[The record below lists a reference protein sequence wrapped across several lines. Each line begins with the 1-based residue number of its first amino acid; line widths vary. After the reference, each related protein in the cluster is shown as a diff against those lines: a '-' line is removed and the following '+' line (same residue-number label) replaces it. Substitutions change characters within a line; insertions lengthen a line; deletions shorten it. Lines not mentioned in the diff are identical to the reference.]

1 MVDYDAS
8 ALEAIIARYETAME
22 RTRVDEVYKWEA
34 ARCFQQNW
42 DPDASDFA
50 DMLTKSLAKAGN
62 LLTGAMYY
70 PAGMLKIFAEY
81 FPDEVRAMMIGLF
94 DESRSLRDRVEGF
107 YNAASD
113 LLERENER
121 RIDKGENPAQN
132 HYQDPRAISAYLAFA
147 HPERNYLYKATMYK
161 AFADAVCAK
170 VPGNRFDK
178 VVAYHDLCDAVLA
191 QVEENHAELIAASD
205 ALLSPEL
212 LEADPAHHLFVQD
225 ITYFVAAYDEGE
237 WIPSLAEFD
246 PGITEAD
253 WAELIGNPSVF
264 TPNALT
270 MMSRMLD
277 SGGSATCAELSDK
290 YGESY
295 NFYNSNGST
304 LGERV
309 ADAMGLDTHIEG
321 WTTKWW
327 TVPFVGRTAE
337 KGRKGSF
344 VWKLRPELKAALEA
358 VDLSGCPLMAESKPT
373 ESNET
378 RRTWV
383 YAPGEGAWAWG
394 ELAESGIMAI
404 GWDELGDLAAY
415 KSREEIAEKLK
426 AAEGTESSK
435 KMDSLTCWQ
444 FQNEMTVGDVV
455 YAKKE
460 LNAIVGRGIVKSDA
474 RYEPDREHYVHVRDV
489 EWTDQGEW
497 DASDVPL
504 PMKTLTDWTD
514 HEGDLQ
520 KLETLLS
527 GDAPAAGDG
536 DKSYWWLVANP
547 KIWSFSDIEPG
558 EEQSYT
564 LRNEK
569 GNPRRIQK
577 NLLAAKPG
585 DLIVGYESQPV
596 KKVVA
601 ICEVSR
607 EHDDE
612 RMYLRKVR
620 DVADPV
626 TYETIKAHPVLSK
639 TEFMRNFSGSMFSL
653 TEEEWTILQDLMGEE
668 EASPIEAAAPDA
680 YTDADFLADVFM
692 RANELGELKSLLRRK
707 KNVILQGA
715 PGTGKTFAAKRLAWA
730 MMGLKDSSRIQQVQF
745 HQSSSY
751 DDFVYGYRPNEG
763 DGFDVV
769 PGTFVEFCDRAAKR
783 FGEDFFLIIDEIN
796 RANISKVFGELLMLI
811 EADHRGDSLM
821 LPVAGRRF
829 SVPRNVYI
837 IGMMN
842 TADRGLALIDYAL
855 RRRFAFWEM
864 EPALD
869 DTRFLEGAAKS
880 GEGMVKLVGAVEKL
894 NEKIAED
901 PSLGRGFRIGHSYF
915 CPDADGNPVDPASV
929 VKFEL
934 APLIE
939 EYWFDDEKR
948 ATEEVA
954 KIKAALE

>member
-50 DMLTKSLAKAGN
+50 DMLTRSLARAGN

-70 PAGMLKIFAEY
+70 PAGMLKTFAEF
-81 FPDEVRAMMIGLF
+81 FPEDVRAMMAGLF
-94 DESRSLRDRVEGF
+94 DEARPLRERLEGF

-121 RIDKGENPAQN
+121 RIEQGENPAQN

-161 AFADAVCAK
+161 AFADAVGAK

-178 VVAYHDLCDAVLA
+178 VVEYRDLCDAVLA
-191 QVEENHAELIAASD
+191 QIEEKHADLIAASD
-205 ALLSPEL
+205 SLLSPEL
-212 LEADPAHHLFVQD
+212 READPAHHLFVQD

-253 WAELIGNPSVF
+253 WAELIENPSVF
-264 TPNALT
+264 TPNALV
-270 MMSRMLD
+270 MMRRMLD
-277 SGGSATCAELSDK
+277 SGGSATCAELSEK

-321 WTTKWW
+321 WTSKWW
-327 TVPFVGRTAE
+327 RVPFVGRDAG
-337 KGRKGSF
+337 KSRKGSF
-344 VWKLRPELKAALEA
+344 IWKLRPELKAALEA
-358 VDLSGCPLMAESKPT
+358 ADLSGYPLMSQQNPSEADSK
-373 ESNET
+373 

-383 YAPGEGAWAWG
+383 YAPGEGAWAWD

-404 GWDELGDLAAY
+404 GWDELGDLASFQ
-415 KSREEIAEKLK
+415 SREEIAEGLR
-426 AAEGTESSK
+426 ASEGTDSSK

-444 FQNEMTVGDVV
+444 FQNEMSVGDVV
-455 YAKKE
+455 YAKKG
-460 LNAIVGRGIVKSDA
+460 LNAIVGRGIVKSEA
-474 RYEPDREHYVHVRDV
+474 RYEPTREHYVHVRDV
-489 EWTDQGEW
+489 EWTERGEW
-497 DASDVPL
+497 DARDVPL

-514 HEGDLQ
+514 HEGE
-520 KLETLLS
+520 LERLEALLNS
-527 GDAPAAGDG
+527 VVPPDGDG
-536 DKSYWWLVANP
+536 DKSYWWLNASP
-547 KIWSFSDIEPG
+547 AIWSFSDIG
-558 EEQSYT
+558 VNEEQSYT
-564 LRNEK
+564 LFNDK
-569 GNPRRIQK
+569 GNPRRIHK
-577 NLLAAKPG
+577 NFLAAKPG
-585 DLIVGYESQPV
+585 DVIVGYEATPV

-601 ICEVSR
+601 ICEISR
-607 EHDDE
+607 NHDDE
-612 RMYLRKVR
+612 RMFFKKVR
-620 DVADPV
+620 EVESPIPFAK
-626 TYETIKAHPVLSK
+626 IKEDEALAGM
-639 TEFMRNFSGSMFSL
+639 EFLKNPNGSFFAL
-653 TEEEWTILQDLMGEE
+653 TEGEYRRIEEMVGEDASPV
-668 EASPIEAAAPDA
+668 EASAPET
-680 YTDADFLADVFM
+680 YTEDDFLADVFM
-692 RANELGELKSLLRRK
+692 DKDSLSDLEALLRRK
-707 KNVILQGA
+707 KNIILQGA

-730 MMGLKDSSRIQQVQF
+730 AMGLKDSSRVQQVQF

-751 DDFVYGYRPNEG
+751 DDFVYGYRPNEEG
-763 DGFDVV
+763 GFDIV
-769 PGTFVEFCDRAAKR
+769 PGTFVELCDRAAKR
-783 FGEDFFLIIDEIN
+783 PWEDFFLIIDEIN

-811 EADHRGDSLM
+811 EADHRGDALM

-864 EPALD
+864 EPALGD
-869 DTRFLEGAAKS
+869 ARFLEEAGKS
-880 GEGMVKLVGAVEKL
+880 GEGMVSLVKAVEKL
-894 NEKIAED
+894 NEKIADD

-929 VKFEL
+929 VKYEL
-934 APLIE
+934 APLVE

-948 ATEEVA
+948 AAEEVA
-954 KIKAALE
+954 KLKAAVE